1 MESCSYGNS
10 QPFFLI
16 FFFWFI
22 FLESR
27 NGCVS
32 GDARQ
37 GCLQHPG
44 SPLVSHS
51 SRSWEHRAMK
61 PRSPAFPGRWDS
73 RNVGSEPL
81 VSDSSSLELLEQQLL
96 VFGARS
102 FQNPQERS
110 NSGKSRSFRRTNS
123 FFCAFGALVQQHFL
137 TIKAS

>member
-73 RNVGSEPL
+73 RNVG
-81 VSDSSSLELLEQQLL
+81 VSHWCQTAAPWSSWSSSFWCSARGAFKIHKNGAILERVALSEEQIPFFVLL
-96 VFGARS
+96 VHWFS
-102 FQNPQERS
+102 STF
-110 NSGKSRSFRRTNS
+110 
-123 FFCAFGALVQQHFL
+123 
-137 TIKAS
+137 